1 MSLEKAFFPFR
12 GVFGMILHYLPMF
25 CMCGS
30 HPFHSNKLEDFVMVQ
45 RPCLLIFLGFTLF
58 PVAAALS
65 PKANTCSVTLEQDL
79 YVYLRVDG

>member
-45 RPCLLIFLGFTLF
+45 RFTLF

>member
-1 MSLEKAFFPFR
+1 
-12 GVFGMILHYLPMF
+12 
-25 CMCGS
+25 
-30 HPFHSNKLEDFVMVQ
+30 MVQ